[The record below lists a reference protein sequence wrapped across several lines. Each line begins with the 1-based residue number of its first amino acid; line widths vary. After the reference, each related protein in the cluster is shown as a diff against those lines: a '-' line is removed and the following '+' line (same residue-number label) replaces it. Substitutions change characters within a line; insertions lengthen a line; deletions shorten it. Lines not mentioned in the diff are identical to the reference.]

1 MRRELDGEFLFHSG
15 FYKTYKY
22 NKINNFWNLPDFGV
36 ISKIFWSSLSL
47 RSISNCTCVP
57 TLFDSVNVF
66 VWVFLIAQYSKSNP
80 VYGKLS
86 RILVNAYEM
95 VLPLLILILI
105 MKFKIFIKKT
115 NNFKNSNRQNLNI
128 IIYFNKIKV

>member
-1 MRRELDGEFLFHSG
+1 M
-15 FYKTYKY
+15 
-22 NKINNFWNLPDFGV
+22 
-36 ISKIFWSSLSL
+36 
-47 RSISNCTCVP
+47 SISNCTCVP
-57 TLFDSVNVF
+57 TLFDSVNAL
-66 VWVFLIAQYSKSNP
+66 VWVFLIAHYSKSNP

>member
-1 MRRELDGEFLFHSG
+1 M
-15 FYKTYKY
+15 
-22 NKINNFWNLPDFGV
+22 